1 MNSTRIN
8 NTYQKETK
16 KESTTLSVNFV
27 TQGTGQPIILAHGL
41 AASLRD
47 WDELLPALA
56 EHGYAGYALDLL
68 GHGESAKPRD
78 LSAYTAENVFAHL
91 QNWIDSLE
99 LDQPAIFI
107 GHSLGGYL
115 ALQYILR
122 YPQKINAL
130 VLIDPF
136 YSIQQ
141 LPSAL
146 RLFFRQQLLNTNLIE
161 RTPYWLFRALIDLSS
176 LTFGASTSAKYTLP
190 ESVRIQTAVDY
201 KRASPNIFNI
211 PRTLQDLTSSLPSL
225 NLPTLVIW
233 GTNDQTLATDSF
245 PRLVEMLPNARG
257 ESLPAGH
264 VPHQSHPEQVN
275 RLILD
280 FLEDI

>member
-56 EHGYAGYALDLL
+56 ENGYAGYALDLL

-233 GTNDQTLATDSF
+233 GTNDQTLATDTF